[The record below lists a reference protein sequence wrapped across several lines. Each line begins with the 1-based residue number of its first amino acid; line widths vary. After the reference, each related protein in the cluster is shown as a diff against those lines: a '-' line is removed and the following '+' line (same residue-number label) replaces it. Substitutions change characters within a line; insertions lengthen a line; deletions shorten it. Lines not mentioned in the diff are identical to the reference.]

1 MKVRR
6 FLIAFMLLG
15 LISAQGIAKD
25 KFIDYNYEVTREE
38 CGSCKCSDPNYVIF
52 MVYSYGKKEATTT
65 DICLRNAVHGIMFKG
80 LPASGQLGAV
90 SALMGSTSYSE
101 HNEYFNEF
109 FKSAYKQY
117 ISETNKGN
125 QTVIKCA
132 KGLKVGIKV
141 KVNIKLLKQRLK
153 NDGILKD
160 FKDMMM

>member
-1 MKVRR
+1 
-6 FLIAFMLLG
+6 MLLG
-15 LISAQGIAKD
+15 LISAQGIARE

-38 CGSCKCSDPNYVIF
+38 CGSCKSGDPNYVIF

-80 LPASGQLGAV
+80 LPTSGQLGEV
-90 SALMGSTSYSE
+90 PPLMGSTPYE
-101 HNEYFNEF
+101 KHKQYFDEF

-125 QTVIKCA
+125 QTVIKCG
-132 KGLKVGIKV
+132 KELKVGVKV
-141 KVNIKLLKQRLK
+141 KVNVKLLKKRLK
-153 NDGILKD
+153 DDGILKD